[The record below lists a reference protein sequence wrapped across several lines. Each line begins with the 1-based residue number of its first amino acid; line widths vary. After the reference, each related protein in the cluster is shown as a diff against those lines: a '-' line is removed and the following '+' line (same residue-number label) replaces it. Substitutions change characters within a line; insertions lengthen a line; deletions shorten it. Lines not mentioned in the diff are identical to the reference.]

1 MNWRGRPLETLEVIV
16 NLIGS
21 TTNRSG
27 LKVECSLDEM
37 EYEKGIRVTDE
48 EMSDVNLFRDSWR
61 GDWNY
66 RIIPHQSIIYF
77 VSGPKGDRLKITH
90 GFDVTSPPAA
100 L

>member
-27 LKVECSLDEM
+27 LKVKCSLDER

-66 RIIPHQSIIYF
+66 RIIPH
-77 VSGPKGDRLKITH
+77 
-90 GFDVTSPPAA
+90 
-100 L
+100 